1 MAKEDLLIWPVHF
14 QATEK
19 QRTILEKFARDNRMS
34 LASAGRT
41 LLGEAMQARGIC

>member
-1 MAKEDLLIWPVHF
+1 MAKADLLIWPVHF

-19 QRTILEKFARDNRMS
+19 QRIVLETFARDNRISM
-34 LASAGRT
+34 ANAART

>member
-19 QRTILEKFARDNRMS
+19 QRTVLETFARDNRISM
-34 LASAGRT
+34 ANAART